1 MNQSRGQ
8 RRGRRG
14 RAQNSRPS
22 AALQRYKAEMHGHE
36 NKLQM
41 VDPTAVNLRPFNTI
55 RLRFTYDTDQVG
67 VSFGITVKEVVKNL
81 LDQLGLTTQASTLVV
96 FKLQRMDVF
105 ATAASGDTLRPSVS
119 CDYSS
124 IVPQLSD
131 PTTPTSV
138 PIYYPILKK
147 LADTGSVSTPARVS
161 YTWPLA
167 MRDTPLTANADF
179 TLAEIGSNV
188 KDTEV
193 FTIIQWSTV
202 DVAAPLPDQA

>member
-1 MNQSRGQ
+1 MGQSTWGSNLQGVKVTQFLTSFLILIFSFFLVTNQSRGA
-8 RRGRRG
+8 RRGRRN
-14 RAQNSRPS
+14 RAANTARPS

-67 VSFGITVKEVVKNL
+67 ISVKEVVKNL

-96 FKLQRMDVF
+96 FKVQRMDVF

-131 PTTPTSV
+131 PTTPTS
-138 PIYYPILKK
+138 
-147 LADTGSVSTPARVS
+147 
-161 YTWPLA
+161 
-167 MRDTPLTANADF
+167 
-179 TLAEIGSNV
+179 
-188 KDTEV
+188 
-193 FTIIQWSTV
+193 
-202 DVAAPLPDQA
+202 